1 MRAHALTLLPL
12 PALLAACGGP
22 PEEAI
27 AFNNAAEQACYEQVS
42 ASLDPNWE
50 LRRGSTDEPFVEV
63 LIIDRRIRDI
73 DRSVAF
79 EECIANPAVSDRVS
93 ERGPIRLSP
102 ADQAI
107 WDGLTDAQKREA
119 LIVLQNGGTLAD
131 AVSG

>member
-1 MRAHALTLLPL
+1 MLPRLAYALPL
-12 PALLAACGGP
+12 PLILAACGGP

-27 AFNNAAEQACYEQVS
+27 AFNNAEEQACYEQVS

-50 LRRGSTDEPFVEV
+50 LRRSTTDEPFVEV
-63 LIIDRRIRDI
+63 QIIDRRIRDI

-79 EECIANPAVSDRVS
+79 EDCIANPVIADRVT
-93 ERGPIRLSP
+93 ERTPIRLSP

-131 AVSG
+131 ALSG